1 MAVLAGINIYMPL
14 AQLVDIAEEKQRL
27 KKEEG
32 KILNEIHR
40 AESMLVNE
48 KFTLK
53 APAAKVEEEKV
64 KLEKYKGM
72 LGQVK
77 EQLAQLESI

>member
-48 KFTLK
+48 KFILK

>member
-1 MAVLAGINIYMPL
+1 
-14 AQLVDIAEEKQRL
+14 
-27 KKEEG
+27 
-32 KILNEIHR
+32 
-40 AESMLVNE
+40 MLVNE